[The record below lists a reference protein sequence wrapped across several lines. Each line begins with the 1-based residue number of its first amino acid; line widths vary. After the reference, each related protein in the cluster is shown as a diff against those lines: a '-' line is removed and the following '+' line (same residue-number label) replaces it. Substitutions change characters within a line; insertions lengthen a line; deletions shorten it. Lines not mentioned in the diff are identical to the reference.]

1 MSTDISIDAV
11 LQWYDVPAFSHA
23 DALGIGEIPDRTMQ
37 VWYQR
42 GHLALMQMTS
52 PGRGKR
58 RKYTLAQLLY
68 LSYMRRLTF
77 LSIPVAQASTIA
89 SVFLP
94 VRTFLDASGSPVTR
108 SEVAPI
114 LPALEVG
121 QDPDCDR
128 KVYGLVYRHIDGQWT
143 NRVATVDEFEA
154 WGGLLG
160 WVTQCVLDDM
170 VLVCDLGRMARTVLA
185 GAMRTSRWPPRGE

>member
-1 MSTDISIDAV
+1 
-11 LQWYDVPAFSHA
+11 
-23 DALGIGEIPDRTMQ
+23 
-37 VWYQR
+37 
-42 GHLALMQMTS
+42 
-52 PGRGKR
+52 
-58 RKYTLAQLLY
+58 
-68 LSYMRRLTF
+68 
-77 LSIPVAQASTIA
+77 
-89 SVFLP
+89 
-94 VRTFLDASGSPVTR
+94 
-108 SEVAPI
+108 

-170 VLVCDLGRMARTVLA
+170 VLVCDLGRMTRTVLA